1 MSDLINRQD
10 AIDAIEK
17 LDIPE
22 DMCVFEILSHIE
34 LAIGTLPSAER
45 KRGEWIETSESIGW
59 EEVGCAECSVCGKT
73 LVLGD
78 YTMDDI
84 KFDYNYCPNC
94 GAEMEHD

>member
-1 MSDLINRQD
+1 MTTEE
-10 AIDAIEK
+10 AIQELRGYKQYCRTMGFRFNDWREALDMAIEA
-17 LDIPE
+17 L
-22 DMCVFEILSHIE
+22 
-34 LAIGTLPSAER
+34 ER

-59 EEVGCAECSVCGKT
+59 EEVGCAECSVCGKI

-84 KFDYNYCPNC
+84 KFNYNYCPNC